1 MSFSLVSRIL
11 VFCCFKTRVTRVP
24 RPLEIA
30 AFGDEMTGD
39 ERDPGER
46 KPTTPAATGSRSIF
60 APLLLGVL
68 LVGVGIGVGVG
79 VGYGIWHSDGSTGTS
94 DSLRGGVSSSCPD
107 GEHADPLVTI
117 VLPLRNVSVASLDV
131 TEIKGVQG
139 SFGELSFPRAGVP
152 EDIGSLTNAPL
163 EGRLYRDV
171 LNATEF
177 LEDWASLSGDLQNSS
192 SFFQPAGAA
201 RKQCRT
207 GNGLADPD
215 GVIMGPDSIRQNVSP
230 NAMIRFDSDPS
241 SAFVVDIFDVRVA
254 DGGQGYV
261 MTFRLAPEEAATQPA
276 KEGQCHPML
285 ELDRP
290 HYHHVSLCM
299 DTIGALDV
307 PAATGGDGAMV
318 FVNTGGC
325 LQPPVFADG
334 GTVPL

>member
-1 MSFSLVSRIL
+1 
-11 VFCCFKTRVTRVP
+11 
-24 RPLEIA
+24 
-30 AFGDEMTGD
+30 MTGD

-152 EDIGSLTNAPL
+152 EAIGSLTNAPL
-163 EGRLYRDV
+163 EGRLYREV

-215 GVIMGPDSIRQNVSP
+215 GVIMGPDSIRQNASP

-307 PAATGGDGAMV
+307 PAATGGDGAMM
-318 FVNTGGC
+318 FVNTVAGWIG
-325 LQPPVFADG
+325 
-334 GTVPL
+334 